1 MHGLQHKT
9 GCACPV
15 ENATSGVELRFDRPP
30 LRVAML

>member
-15 ENATSGVELRFDRPP
+15 ENATSGVELRFDR
-30 LRVAML
+30 VAML